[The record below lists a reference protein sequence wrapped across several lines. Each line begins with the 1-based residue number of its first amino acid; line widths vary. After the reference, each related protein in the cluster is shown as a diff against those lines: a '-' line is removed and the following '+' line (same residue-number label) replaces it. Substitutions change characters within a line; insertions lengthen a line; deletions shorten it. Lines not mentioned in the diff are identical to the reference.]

1 MIKLLKTKDML
12 GIKIL
17 GMFELSTHKNKG
29 TLVDTA
35 GIMLG
40 FANYFINLQIGKG
53 ARNGKKTKQK
63 LKESKNNVASA

>member
-1 MIKLLKTKDML
+1 MFKLQKTKDIL
-12 GIKIL
+12 GIIIL
-17 GMFELSTHKNKG
+17 NILEFSLHKNKG
-29 TLVDTA
+29 RLLDTA